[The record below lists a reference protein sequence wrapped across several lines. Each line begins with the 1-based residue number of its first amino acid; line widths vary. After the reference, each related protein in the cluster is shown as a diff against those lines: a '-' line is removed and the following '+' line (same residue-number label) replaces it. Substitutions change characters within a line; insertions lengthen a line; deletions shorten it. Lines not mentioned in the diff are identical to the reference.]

1 MIFEFHFLLYHTFPV
16 SLRKLLNLLSPQYT
30 EKKKKWMLLFFRK
43 DVVKAV
49 HPFRG
54 EFTAPQYL
62 GRIIVE

>member
-30 EKKKKWMLLFFRK
+30 EKKKWMLLFFRK